1 MTDRP
6 PLRLAVLLSGS
17 GRTLQ
22 NFIDLAAKGE
32 LPVTLETVISSRPNV
47 RGLTRAQDAGIPT
60 TVVDRR
66 TLTADQFN
74 KAITAAV
81 DAARPDLVC
90 MAGFLSLWTIPD
102 RYAGKVMNIHPA
114 LLPDFG
120 GKGFYGDRVHEAVLA
135 AGVKTTGCTVHFAD
149 NQYDHG
155 PIILHMSVPVLPD
168 DTPDSLAA
176 RVFEIELIAYPAA
189 IRLFHAGRITL
200 NGQTAHVTT
209 E

>member
-1 MTDRP
+1 MSDRP

-22 NFIDLAAKGE
+22 NFIDLADKGQ
-32 LPVTLETVISSRPNV
+32 LPVTLESVISSRPDV
-47 RGLTRAQDAGIPT
+47 YGLTRAHNAGIPT

-66 TLTADQFN
+66 ALTAEQFN
-74 KAITAAV
+74 ERLTTAV
-81 DAARPDLVC
+81 DAARPDLIC

-120 GKGFYGDRVHEAVLA
+120 GKGFFGHHVHQAVLA
-135 AGVKTTGCTVHFAD
+135 AGAKTTGCTVHFAD

-155 PIILHMSVPVLPD
+155 PTIIQEAVPVLPN
-168 DTPDSLAA
+168 DTPESLAT
-176 RVFEIELIAYPAA
+176 RVFEKELTAYPAA
-189 IRLFHAGRITL
+189 IRLYHANQITL
-200 NGQTAHVTT
+200 DGKTAHIAA